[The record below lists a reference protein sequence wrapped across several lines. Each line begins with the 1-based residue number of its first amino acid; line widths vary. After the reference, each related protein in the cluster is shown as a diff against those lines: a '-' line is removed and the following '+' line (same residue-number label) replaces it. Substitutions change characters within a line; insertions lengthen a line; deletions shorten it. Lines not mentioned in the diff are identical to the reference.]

1 MQAVHSG
8 GAKRVKRDKTIPCG
22 RPGCDSK
29 FGRESHRVEHIRTVH
44 DGHKRVYKQSKCK
57 YCGQVF
63 ARDASLNQH
72 ISMAHLEKAKLE
84 AEAKAKEAREEAKE
98 KAKAK
103 EVKEEAKE
111 RG

>member
-1 MQAVHSG
+1 MHSDR
-8 GAKRVKRDKTIPCG
+8 AKRVRREKTIPCG
-22 RPGCDSK
+22 RPGCESM
-29 FGRESHRVEHIRTVH
+29 FGTESHRVEHIKTVH

-84 AEAKAKEAREEAKE
+84 AEAKAK
-98 KAKAK
+98 AKAEK
-103 EVKEEAKE
+103 KDNGV
-111 RG
+111 